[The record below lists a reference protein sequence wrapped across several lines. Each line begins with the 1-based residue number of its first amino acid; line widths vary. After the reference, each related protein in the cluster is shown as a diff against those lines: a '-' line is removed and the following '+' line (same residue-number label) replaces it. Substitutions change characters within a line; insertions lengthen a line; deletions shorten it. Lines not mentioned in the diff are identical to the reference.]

1 MKCIEVREELIEAGA
16 APEMAS
22 SDARLHLAGC
32 SACSEEWKAMQ
43 QTMALLDEWQAPAPS
58 PYFNTR
64 LRARLR
70 EEAQQP
76 VGFAARVRA
85 AFSSAFLMGRK
96 AALASA
102 MAVMV
107 VGGVLMFRSDSG
119 SVNGAHPLRP
129 IEVTSASPNRGTPV
143 ADMET
148 VDKNFDM
155 YANFDLL
162 DDVGGNTVN
171 NSD

>member
-1 MKCIEVREELIEAGA
+1 MKCIQVREELIEAGA

-22 SDARLHLAGC
+22 NDARLHLAGC
-32 SACSEEWKAMQ
+32 SACAQEWKAMQ
-43 QTMALLDEWQAPAPS
+43 QTMALLDEWQAPEPS

-64 LRARLR
+64 LHARLR

-76 VGFAARVRA
+76 VGFAARMRA
-85 AFSSAFLMGRK
+85 AFGSAFLVGRK

-102 MAVMV
+102 MAVLLI
-107 VGGVLMFRSDSG
+107 GGVMMFRSDSG
-119 SVNGAHPLRP
+119 NVNGGHPLHP
-129 IEVTSASPNRGTPV
+129 IELTGSANRGTPV

-155 YANFDLL
+155 YADFDLL
-162 DDVGGNTVN
+162 DDVSGNTVS

>member
-16 APEMAS
+16 APQMAS
-22 SDARLHLAGC
+22 SDAQLHLAGC
-32 SACSEEWKAMQ
+32 SACAQEWKAMQ
-43 QTMALLDEWQAPAPS
+43 QTMALLDEWQAPEPS

-70 EEAQQP
+70 EQAQLP
-76 VGFAARVRA
+76 VGFAARLRA
-85 AFSSAFLMGRK
+85 AFGSAFFGSRK

-102 MAVMV
+102 MAVLLI
-107 VGGVLMFRSDSG
+107 GGVIMFRTENS
-119 SVNGAHPLRP
+119 SVNGEHPLH
-129 IEVTSASPNRGTPV
+129 PNEATVAIDRGTPV

-162 DDVGGNTVN
+162 DDVGGGTVN

>member
-1 MKCIEVREELIEAGA
+1 MKCIQVREELIEAGA

-22 SDARLHLAGC
+22 EDARLHLAGC
-32 SACSEEWKAMQ
+32 SACAQEWKAMQ
-43 QTMALLDEWQAPAPS
+43 QTMALLDEWQAPEPS
-58 PYFNTR
+58 PYFDTR

-76 VGFAARVRA
+76 VGFAARMRA
-85 AFSSAFLMGRK
+85 AFGSAFLMGRK

-102 MAVMV
+102 MAVV
-107 VGGVLMFRSDSG
+107 LVGGVLMFRSDSG
-119 SVNGAHPLRP
+119 SVNGEHPLKGV
-129 IEVTSASPNRGTPV
+129 ETSVSKDRGTPV

-162 DDVGGNTVN
+162 DDVSGNTVS

>member
-22 SDARLHLAGC
+22 NDAQLHLAGC
-32 SACSEEWKAMQ
+32 SACAREWKAMQ
-43 QTMALLDEWQAPAPS
+43 QTMALLDEWQAPEPS

-85 AFSSAFLMGRK
+85 AFGSAFLVGRK

-102 MAVMV
+102 MAVLLI
-107 VGGVLMFRSDSG
+107 GGVMMFRSESG
-119 SVNGAHPLRP
+119 SVNGEHPLH
-129 IEVTSASPNRGTPV
+129 PNEATLATDRGTPV

-162 DDVGGNTVN
+162 DDVSGNTVN